1 MYPYIWTTRSY
12 NTAPVCQNGHHNV
25 PTCWRS
31 FKTFENFFACE
42 TEFRWTDTDLDG
54 VDGCRNNR
62 QPHRRCTGD
71 DVNLKD
77 SSRQNNYNYHSSS

>member
-1 MYPYIWTTRSY
+1 MDYTQLQYRTCLSKWTSQR
-12 NTAPVCQNGHHNV
+12 NC
-25 PTCWRS
+25 TCWRS

-42 TEFRWTDTDLDG
+42 TESRWTDTDLDG